1 MSYEHLT
8 SAERG
13 VIDRMRSRGRSRRA
27 IARALGRSPSTIC
40 RELRRN
46 AEPKGYNPHWARLQ
60 YWRRREQKHLR
71 YKTGDEFLMARVVD
85 KLKEGWSPE
94 QVGGRFRHQDY
105 ADDSRMWI
113 SHETVYRY
121 IWEDKRKGGTLYGSL
136 RRKRVKY
143 GKRGSGRHP
152 NRFITGRVSID
163 ERPSIVTDQ
172 GRFGD
177 WEADTIYG
185 RCRKS
190 SMVTV
195 AERKSLFLTAAPIPN
210 ASASATNRG
219 VLQCLLPIPKQL
231 IHTVTVDNGK
241 EWVAFKAL
249 EKKLQA
255 AVFFTHP
262 YSAWERP
269 INENLN
275 GLLRQYLPRKTDL
288 RSITAEQLEAIVLRL
303 NNRPRKKH
311 NYRTPSEVFS
321 EACVALAT

>member
-8 SAERG
+8 RAERG
-13 VIDRMRSRGRSRRA
+13 VIDRMWSRGRSRRA
-27 IARALGRSPSTIC
+27 IARELGRAPSTIS

-46 AEPKGYNPHWARLQ
+46 SERRGYSPHWANLL

-71 YKTGDEFLMARVVD
+71 YKTGDEVLMAQVVD
-85 KLKEGWSPE
+85 KLKQGWSPE
-94 QVGGRFRHQDY
+94 QVGGRFRYHDY
-105 ADDSRMWI
+105 AGEPRMWI
-113 SHETVYRY
+113 SHESVYRY
-121 IWEDKRKGGTLYGSL
+121 VWEDKRAGGTLYRYL
-136 RRKRVKY
+136 RRRRVKY

-163 ERPSIVTDQ
+163 ERPSIVTGQ

-185 RCRKS
+185 RRRESC
-190 SMVTV
+190 MVT
-195 AERKSLFLTAAPIPN
+195 AIERKSLFCTVAPIPN
-210 ASASATNRG
+210 ASARATNRG
-219 VLQCLLPIPKQL
+219 LLHSFLHIPKQMVRT
-231 IHTVTVDNGK
+231 ITVDNGK
-241 EWVAFKAL
+241 EWVAFKVL
-249 EKKLQA
+249 EKRLKA
-255 AVFFTHP
+255 AVYFTHP

-269 INENLN
+269 MNENLN

-288 RSITAEQLEAIVLRL
+288 RCITNEQLDAIVQCL
-303 NNRPRKKH
+303 NHRPRKKH

>member
-8 SAERG
+8 RAERG
-13 VIDRMRSRGRSRRA
+13 VIDRMWSRGRSRRA
-27 IARALGRSPSTIC
+27 IARELGRDPSTVS

-46 AEPKGYNPHWARLQ
+46 SERRGYNPHWANLQ

-71 YKTGDEFLMARVVD
+71 YKTGDEVLMAHVVD
-85 KLKEGWSPE
+85 KLKQGWSPE
-94 QVGGRFRHQDY
+94 QVGGRFRHHDY
-105 ADDSRMWI
+105 VGEPRMWI

-121 IWEDKRKGGTLYGSL
+121 IWEDKRAGGTLYRYL
-136 RRKRVKY
+136 RRRRVKY

-152 NRFITGRVSID
+152 NRFIKGRVSID

-185 RCRKS
+185 RRRESC
-190 SMVTV
+190 MVTAV
-195 AERKSLFLTAAPIPN
+195 ERKSLFCTVAPIPN
-210 ASASATNRG
+210 ASAPATNRG
-219 VLQCLLPIPKQL
+219 LLQSFLRIPKQM
-231 IHTVTVDNGK
+231 IRTITVDNGK
-241 EWVAFKAL
+241 EWVAFKEL
-249 EKKLQA
+249 EKRLRA
-255 AVFFTHP
+255 AVYFTHP

-269 INENLN
+269 MNENLN

-288 RSITAEQLEAIVLRL
+288 RCITAEQLEAIIQRL

-311 NYRTPSEVFS
+311 NYRTPSEVFK